1 MHYDNKIID
10 SVKTKDIVQY
20 LESLGYPRD
29 KKHSG
34 QSYIFFKSPLRNI
47 EKTASFAV
55 KIRTNTWFDYGV
67 GRGGNI
73 ISLCMELEHLSFP
86 KAIER
91 LTSIPLYKNMIM
103 REYVEEAH
111 KSSVEVLEVKTLSSS
126 ELISYLKSRKI
137 DEIAYQYIKEVKVN
151 NKGKIWSAIGFLND
165 KNSWELR
172 NKYIKISLAPK
183 DITIIRSL
191 KSKDCIVFEGFMDF
205 LSYIS
210 YYNNITNFNVF
221 VLNSICLVGRVEWNM
236 IQGNIYYYGDNDKGG
251 DECLRHIERGI
262 DMRHVFAPYK
272 DFNEFLVGTYPF

>member
-55 KIRTNTWFDYGV
+55 KIRTNTWFDYGI

-91 LTSIPLYKNMIM
+91 LTSIPLYRNMIM
-103 REYVEEAH
+103 REYAEEAH
-111 KSSVEVLEVKTLSSS
+111 KSSVEVLEVKTLSSP

-151 NKGKIWSAIGFLND
+151 NNGKIWSAIGFLND

-183 DITIIRSL
+183 DITTIRSS
-191 KSKDCIVFEGFMDF
+191 KSKDCIVFEGFINL
-205 LSYIS
+205 LSYVS
-210 YYNNITNFNVF
+210 LYNKILTDNII
-221 VLNSICLVGRVEWNM
+221 VLNSVSLVGRVDWNSLK
-236 IQGNIYYYGDNDKGG
+236 GNIYTYLDNDKSG
-251 DECLRHIERGI
+251 DLATNAIEKAI
-262 DMRHVFAPYK
+262 DKRSLYNN
-272 DFNEFLVGTYPF
+272 FNDLNDYLVANYIF